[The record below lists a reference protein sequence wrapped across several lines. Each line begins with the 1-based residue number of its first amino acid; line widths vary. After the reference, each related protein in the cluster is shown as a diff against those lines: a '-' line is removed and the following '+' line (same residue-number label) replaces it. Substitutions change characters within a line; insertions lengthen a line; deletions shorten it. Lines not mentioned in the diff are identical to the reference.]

1 MGEKILMKGNE
12 ALAEG
17 AVRAG
22 CRFFSGYPITPQNE
36 VPEYMSWRLPEV
48 GGTFI
53 QAESEVAAINMIY
66 GAAATGIRCMTS
78 SSSPGISLKQE
89 GISYCAGADLPFFF
103 ANVVRGGPGL
113 GNIAASQGDYYQS
126 VRGGG
131 HGDYRTIVLAPNSV
145 DEMGNFPKKCYELAE
160 KYRMPAMIL
169 ADGILGQMMEPVE
182 FKFETVD
189 PKSLK
194 EKGWELGVDNGRG
207 KRIVRSYDLREG
219 ELEKINLRRM
229 EKYQEIEAREVLYE
243 TRNCQDADLVIVAYG
258 TSSRI
263 VSAAMKM
270 ARDKGFKA
278 GLFRPITLWPF
289 PSQALSQM
297 AKKVRNF
304 LVVEMSM
311 GQFVQDVRL
320 AINGQAVVD
329 LYARPAGIPASEE
342 VFAEIEKVYKEIKTA
357 GPVKKAAATPQ
368 LRSVQAPAPKTKPAA
383 KKQVKKRKVKVSKKA
398 VKTKPA
404 KPPKARP
411 VKRSTP
417 NVKRTKAAK
426 KKGGRK

>member
-22 CRFFSGYPITPQNE
+22 CRFFAGYPITPQNE
-36 VPEYMSWRLPEV
+36 VPEYMSWRLPEE

-66 GAAATGIRCMTS
+66 GAAATGTRCMTS

-89 GISYCAGADLPFFF
+89 GISYCAGADLPFFY

-113 GNIAASQGDYYQS
+113 GNIAASQGDYHQA

-131 HGDYRTIVLAPNSV
+131 HGDYRVFVLAPNSV
-145 DEMGNFPKKCYELAE
+145 DEMANFPKKCYDLAF

-182 FKFETVD
+182 FKFEPVD
-189 PKSLK
+189 PKSFK
-194 EKGWELGVDNGRG
+194 EAGWELGVARGRG

-219 ELEKINLRRM
+219 ELEKINVARM
-229 EKYQEIEAREVLYE
+229 KKYQEIEAKEVIYE
-243 TRNCQDADLVIVAYG
+243 AKQCQDADLVVVAYG

-263 VSAAMKM
+263 AAAAVRM
-270 ARDKGFKA
+270 AREKGMKV

-289 PSQALSQM
+289 PKEQLSDL
-297 AKKVRNF
+297 ARRVARF

-311 GQFVQDVRL
+311 GQFVEDVRL
-320 AINGQAVVD
+320 AICGQREVD
-329 LYARPAGIPASEE
+329 LYARPAGIPTTEE
-342 VFAEIEKVYKEIKTA
+342 VYGAVEKSYQKMGKAVA
-357 GPVKKAAATPQ
+357 GSMAAKAARP
-368 LRSVQAPAPKTKPAA
+368 RGKPGRPRKPTNRKVGRPA
-383 KKQVKKRKVKVSKKA
+383 KKGR
-398 VKTKPA
+398 
-404 KPPKARP
+404 
-411 VKRSTP
+411 
-417 NVKRTKAAK
+417 
-426 KKGGRK
+426 KGGRR